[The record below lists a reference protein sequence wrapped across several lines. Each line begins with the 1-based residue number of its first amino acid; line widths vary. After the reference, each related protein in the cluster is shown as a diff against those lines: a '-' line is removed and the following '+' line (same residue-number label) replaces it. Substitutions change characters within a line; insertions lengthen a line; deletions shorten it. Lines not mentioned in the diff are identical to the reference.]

1 MIIAIKTDI
10 GVEVTLHI
18 DVKEMAY
25 CGNGPG
31 GKFIWM
37 GEEGHHKAVEICLS
51 KAELA
56 TLERTYD
63 ISDLEITQEVK
74 E

>member
-1 MIIAIKTDI
+1 MIISIKTDI
-10 GVEVTLHI
+10 EMSVTLHI
-18 DVKEMAY
+18 DVKEMVY

-51 KAELA
+51 KAELS

-63 ISDLEITQEVK
+63 LGELEVTQEVK

>member
-1 MIIAIKTDI
+1 MIIIIRTDI
-10 GVEVTLHI
+10 FVDVRLNI
-18 DVKEMAY
+18 NVKEMAFS
-25 CGNGPG
+25 GNGPD

-63 ISDLEITQEVK
+63 LSDLEVTQEVK